1 MNDNEFLV
9 YDDADATKNLKFQ
22 LSGITPGQT
31 RVITIPDKSGTL
43 ATTDAADLTT
53 GTLADARLST
63 NVPLLDAA
71 NTFSANQ
78 TLDGT
83 NNVAP
88 NQTAA
93 SGASL
98 LTRDLGDARYGQV
111 FIARTTAT
119 QTVTNNTT
127 MQASTQGGTL
137 TLGAGTYQL
146 FFLIRTVNDVAAGG
160 KTQLSLSASA
170 AFLTGQE
177 VVGVNNFAGVV
188 FSAAYTNLIGL
199 RQTTNQ
205 NNFSHAFS
213 GIIQLTASTTLTMN
227 FANFAASGDT
237 ALQANSYIL
246 ARQL

>member
-1 MNDNEFLV
+1 MAD
-9 YDDADATKNLKFQ
+9 YDITVTVPNQ
-22 LSGITPGQT
+22 GPPGPQGPPGIT
-31 RVITIPDKSGTL
+31 
-43 ATTDAADLTT
+43 DASLLDS
-53 GTLADARLST
+53 GTLADARLSS
-63 NVPLLDAA
+63 NVPLKDAS
-71 NTFSANQ
+71 NTFAQNQ

-93 SGASL
+93 SGSSL
-98 LTRDLGDARYGQV
+98 LTRDLGDARYGQT
-111 FIARTTAT
+111 FLARTTAT
-119 QTVTNNTT
+119 QTVSNNTT

-146 FFLIRTVNDVAAGG
+146 FVLIRTVNDATAGG

-170 AFLTGQE
+170 AFLAGQE
-177 VVGVNNFAGVV
+177 VYGVNAFQPQAL
-188 FSAAYTNLIGL
+188 STAYTNIIGL

-205 NNFSHAFS
+205 NNFHHAFS
-213 GIIQLTASTTLTMN
+213 GLMELTASTTLTIG

-237 ALQANSYIL
+237 TLQANSYIL